1 MKFTPLEL
9 DRLKNINPESVDRD
23 SLVDI
28 REIEIDRSKPHL
40 EQVLDFLTQI
50 KNPYLYRCGN
60 VVVKVAYK
68 EDTTITIEDQLEH
81 LIREKHYSE
90 SVKY

>member
-9 DRLKNINPESVDRD
+9 DRLKHMDPTTADRD
-23 SLVDI
+23 TLTDI

-50 KNPYLYRCGN
+50 RNPYLYRCGN
-60 VVVKVAYK
+60 VVVKIAYQ
-68 EDTTITIEDQLEH
+68 EDTTVTIEDRLEH
-81 LIREKHYSE
+81 LIREKHYAI